1 MKILINYAN
10 KPYRQTQ
17 KWNSWTGRHIGGF
30 DKVYSFSPED
40 IQREYFENH
49 REILSNPRGNG
60 LWLWKPYF
68 ILRVLEQCQ
77 EGDLV
82 FYADSGSFFLR
93 GIDHLING
101 MAEGEDIWVSDIP
114 LLEGS
119 FTAPVCMEKLN
130 CDTERIRNSNQIQG
144 GFLLL
149 RCSRESRE
157 FVRRWLALCEDR
169 ELINPAV
176 PEETKGECIEHREDQ
191 SLLSLLC
198 KEQGIRPHR
207 DPSQFGKY
215 PQDYYNPGYPFRI
228 PSHPEDRYPPVLFL
242 HRSKKLSL
250 WVILRQMCYTL
261 RGIYHYRKT
270 GGKK

>member
-1 MKILINYAN
+1 M
-10 KPYRQTQ
+10 
-17 KWNSWTGRHIGGF
+17 
-30 DKVYSFSPED
+30 
-40 IQREYFENH
+40 
-49 REILSNPRGNG
+49 
-60 LWLWKPYF
+60 
-68 ILRVLEQCQ
+68 
-77 EGDLV
+77 
-82 FYADSGSFFLR
+82 FYEDSGSFFLR

>member
-17 KWNSWTGRHIGGF
+17 KWNSWMGRHIGGF

-68 ILRVLEQCQ
+68 ILRVLEQCR

-169 ELINPAV
+169 DSRLEYVRIGRYTTLGPDVKVVTGQHPTHTIASTYPAFY
-176 PEETKGECIEHREDQ
+176 
-191 SLLSLLC
+191 SA
-198 KEQGIRPHR
+198 QG
-207 DPSQFGKY
+207 QMGFTY
-215 PQDYYNPGYPFRI
+215 T
-228 PSHPEDRYPPVLFL
+228 DRTIFQEV
-242 HRSKKLSL
+242 R
-250 WVILRQMCYTL
+250 
-261 RGIYHYRKT
+261 
-270 GGKK
+270 